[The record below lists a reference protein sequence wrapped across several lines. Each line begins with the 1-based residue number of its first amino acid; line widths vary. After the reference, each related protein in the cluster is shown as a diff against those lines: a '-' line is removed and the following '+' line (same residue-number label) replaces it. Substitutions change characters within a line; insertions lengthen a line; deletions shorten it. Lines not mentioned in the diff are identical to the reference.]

1 MGFTHPGKAVKGAA
15 EAGGWGSEPLA
26 VDGAAGV
33 EAGGGRLE
41 ALRPPCW
48 DIPLFPRLRFP
59 GSE

>member
-1 MGFTHPGKAVKGAA
+1 MKGAA